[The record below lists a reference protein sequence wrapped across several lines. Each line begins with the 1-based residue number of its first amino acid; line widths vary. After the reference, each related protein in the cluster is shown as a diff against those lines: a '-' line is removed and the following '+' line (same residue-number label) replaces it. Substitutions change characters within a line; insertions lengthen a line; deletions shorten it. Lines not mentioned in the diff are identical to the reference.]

1 MEKSNKQYFEEL
13 DRNITKEYKNFQKRY
28 NKYDK
33 IDKKNY
39 DTIRIDNKYYYNDD
53 TYNLINKDLDKLNKI
68 LDKKHIKQDV
78 ILGIK
83 KLVKTS
89 SDGGLEW
96 YEYYKMNYPQLINNI
111 NSLTSYLTNIL
122 VNRMTQTEYEI
133 YKKQKER
140 YEKQKNNNNKF
151 KKRIL

>member
-1 MEKSNKQYFEEL
+1 MEKTNEQYFKEL

-33 IDKKNY
+33 IDKKKY
-39 DTIRIDNKYYYNDD
+39 DTIRINNKYYYNDD

-89 SDGGLEW
+89 SEGGLEW
-96 YEYYKMNYPQLINNI
+96 NEYYKINYTQLINNI

-122 VNRMTQTEYEI
+122 VNRMTQKEYEI
-133 YKKQKER
+133 